1 MPMEPIGFRFN
12 GDDYDRN
19 RNNDGGEGFEQ
30 FEQDGIHFPELN
42 IFVAYADLLKYA
54 AVGLYNTLTLQR
66 ERVMGEVVHVNHRLA
81 ALALAPSN
89 MANFVLQS
97 NLASKGL
104 QLHTKGIEI
113 DNQIEALRTEITVR
127 GW

>member
-1 MPMEPIGFRFN
+1 MTIEPIGFRFN
-12 GDDYDRN
+12 GDDYDRK
-19 RNNDGGEGFEQ
+19 RNNGDGEDFEQ

-42 IFVAYADLLKYA
+42 IFVTYADLLKYA
-54 AVGLYNTLTLQR
+54 AFGLYNTLTLQR
-66 ERVMGEVVHVNHRLA
+66 ERVMGEVAHVNHRLA

-97 NLASKGL
+97 NLAGKGL
-104 QLHTKGIEI
+104 QLHTRGIEI
-113 DNQIEALRTEITVR
+113 DNKIETLRTEIAVR